1 VSDENT
7 VNDESVTLGNA
18 YRINSVG
25 NTDWVAMGAGPN
37 ANTNEVFVAKAA
49 GSGTGTVQNVGEC
62 TLVNLRTPTAA
73 NTMSILCTVA
83 NISNANVANI
93 GTGIISGYTNRT
105 SAYITWN
112 AGDIQLGGNA
122 NFKIGQTINLLN
134 SGITGNVTL
143 IAINSGSNI
152 AVALGSTQTVS
163 SNTSGFTSTFQASK
177 ISNKFVF
184 DFLDGGT
191 PESSTTGGFTGA
203 NNPNRFR
210 YHLAA
215 PTDTFVQVA
224 YA

>member
-1 VSDENT
+1 
-7 VNDESVTLGNA
+7 
-18 YRINSVG
+18 
-25 NTDWVAMGAGPN
+25 
-37 ANTNEVFVAKAA
+37 
-49 GSGTGTVQNVGEC
+49 
-62 TLVNLRTPTAA
+62 
-73 NTMSILCTVA
+73 
-83 NISNANVANI
+83 
-93 GTGIISGYTNRT
+93 
-105 SAYITWN
+105 
-112 AGDIQLGGNA
+112 
-122 NFKIGQTINLLN
+122 
-134 SGITGNVTL
+134 
-143 IAINSGSNI
+143 
-152 AVALGSTQTVS
+152 VALGSTQTVS